1 MPRQFLNGKQRRGF
15 AIVRFNIDL
24 RKSRFQDLHQ
34 NGYSG
39 LAPGFQGYIEVVCN
53 FPFAHGFGFFSD
65 VGARNL
71 AATIPALILPLER
84 SSTIIESAG
93 Q

>member
-1 MPRQFLNGKQRRGF
+1 MQFPIR
-15 AIVRFNIDL
+15 
-24 RKSRFQDLHQ
+24 
-34 NGYSG
+34 
-39 LAPGFQGYIEVVCN
+39 
-53 FPFAHGFGFFSD
+53 HGFGFFSD